1 MKADWDEGFGEI
13 AGVLFKVAK
22 YAATRFNIGGARLK
36 GGGGG
41 SVQWV

>member
-36 GGGGG
+36 GGG
-41 SVQWV
+41 